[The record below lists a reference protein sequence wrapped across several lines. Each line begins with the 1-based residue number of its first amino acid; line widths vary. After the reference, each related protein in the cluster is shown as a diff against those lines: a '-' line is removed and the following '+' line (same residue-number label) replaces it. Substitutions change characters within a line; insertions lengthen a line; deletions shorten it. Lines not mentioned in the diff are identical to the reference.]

1 MDLVGSCP
9 TEQAC
14 IRIARSRN
22 EIWQALS
29 LVYEN
34 YLESGLIEP
43 NPLRARVLRHHALR
57 TTEVLVAR
65 VRNEV
70 FATAS
75 VIRDSA
81 LGFPIESVYP
91 REIEWLRTQGLNL
104 AEVSCLADRRGQTSR
119 SAVND
124 LMAFIAQSAK
134 LRGVDQLLIAVH
146 PRHAKFYSRFLGF
159 EVFGG
164 LRDYEAVRG
173 NPAVG
178 LCLDLNN
185 LRVHSPTAYDRLFGR
200 PHPMEHLAYRPLPR
214 DARRYVNDLLTAV
227 PCYEPASYQLAAMA
241 S

>member
-1 MDLVGSCP
+1 
-9 TEQAC
+9 
-14 IRIARSRN
+14 
-22 EIWQALS
+22 
-29 LVYEN
+29 VYES
-34 YLESGLIEP
+34 YVDSGLIEP
-43 NPLRARVLRHHALR
+43 NPFGARILRQHSLS
-57 TTEVLVAR
+57 TTEVLVAK
-65 VRNEV
+65 VGDDV

-81 LGFPIESVYP
+81 LGFPLESVY
-91 REIEWLRTQGLNL
+91 RTEIEWLRAQDLQL

-146 PRHAKFYSRFLGF
+146 PRHAKFYSKYLGF

-164 LRDYEAVRG
+164 LRDYDAVRG

-178 LCLDLNN
+178 LTLDLNN
-185 LRVHSPTAYDRLFGR
+185 LRTHSPIAYDRLFGR
-200 PHPMEHLAYRPLPR
+200 PRPTAQLACRPLSR
-214 DARRYVNDLLTAV
+214 DARRYVSDLLAAV
-227 PCYEPASYQLAAMA
+227 RSYEGASYQLAAMA